1 MAVDTSMLQSFTLA
15 EQLKAVEKGIFE
27 VSAFGTFWAIN
38 GTQITR
44 ANLPE
49 LIAWRD
55 KLKAEIALESNGD
68 TGTIAIVQF
77 GDRY

>member
-1 MAVDTSMLQSFTLA
+1 MAVDTSMLQAFTLA
-15 EQLKAVEKGIFE
+15 EQLVAVEKGIFE

-44 ANLPE
+44 ANLPD

-55 KLKAEIALESNGD
+55 KLKAEIAMESNGD
-68 TGTIAIVQF
+68 AGTTVIVQF
-77 GDRY
+77 GER